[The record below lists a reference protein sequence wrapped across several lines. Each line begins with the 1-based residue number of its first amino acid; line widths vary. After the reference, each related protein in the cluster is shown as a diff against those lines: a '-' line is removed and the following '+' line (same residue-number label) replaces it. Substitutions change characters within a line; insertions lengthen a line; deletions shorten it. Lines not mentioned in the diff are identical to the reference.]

1 MGEWYSNIYRAL
13 IFGST
18 ISFLISFFS
27 NGNVAYGSALAG
39 YSVLI
44 LAVLMMLI
52 IIFTNILKDTNNLTT
67 FQTILTISMVS
78 GPFLMMLGVIGF
90 IMYLMINYQSIINA
104 GQNSSSYYSFSNIA
118 IVLFLIQ
125 IYLVYGNI
133 NNETFEKTGNLPR
146 ITSNMLMLIGILTL
160 MCSLI
165 LFTILRYFTTDGF
178 SNINILK

>member
-1 MGEWYSNIYRAL
+1 MITYK
-13 IFGST
+13 
-18 ISFLISFFS
+18 
-27 NGNVAYGSALAG
+27 
-39 YSVLI
+39 
-44 LAVLMMLI
+44 
-52 IIFTNILKDTNNLTT
+52 TNIINDR
-67 FQTILTISMVS
+67 VS
-78 GPFLMMLGVIGF
+78 KG
-90 IMYLMINYQSIINA
+90 
-104 GQNSSSYYSFSNIA
+104 YYSFSNIA